1 MSPTLLFPRPD
12 NQNGASS
19 TSHAIIAM
27 AYAKLDVPEE
37 VAEEVSVWVAADLVE
52 DPPVT
57 QIAVGQHPSDRLQVF
72 DAEHARAKH
81 DQYWP
86 AIKVVIVT
94 T

>member
-37 VAEEVSVWVAADLVE
+37 VAEEVSV
-52 DPPVT
+52 
-57 QIAVGQHPSDRLQVF
+57 
-72 DAEHARAKH
+72 
-81 DQYWP
+81 
-86 AIKVVIVT
+86 
-94 T
+94 